1 MGATK
6 KKKANK
12 FIVKNRKA
20 WHEYEIMERF
30 EAGISLVGTEVKSVR
45 EAKVKLVDAFC
56 QISNDHQLD
65 LLEMEISPYRFGNIH
80 NHKPNRPRRLLMH
93 KREIIKLHSKVKEK
107 GLTLI
112 PLSLYYKEGRVKVEI
127 ALCRGKKLHD
137 KRASLKEK
145 DDRRDMDRTLKNL
158 NQ

>member
-1 MGATK
+1 M
-6 KKKANK
+6 ANK

-20 WHEYEIMERF
+20 WHEFEIMERF

-45 EAKVKLVDAFC
+45 AGNVKLVDAYC
-56 QISNDHQLD
+56 HVTNDYQLELHQ
-65 LLEMEISPYRFGNIH
+65 MEISQYKFGNIH
-80 NHKPNRPRRLLMH
+80 NHKADRTRSLLMH
-93 KREIIKLHSKVKEK
+93 KREIVKLLSKVREK

-112 PLSLYYKEGRVKVEI
+112 PLSLYYKGGRVKVEI

-145 DDRRDMDRTLKNL
+145 DDRRDMDRALKNL
-158 NQ
+158 DR